1 MKKRF
6 LVTGLLATLVLIAA
20 PQVVRA
26 QYRPRPASSAKTSAG
41 APFRVPLTVDENG
54 PVNVVKPASGPNPY
68 SGGFLL
74 EKEGS
79 VDVFRCESKGNGEKN
94 CGVQYSYVLNQ
105 ETPSPI
111 VAVGKSKSEGVAGS
125 PNAEYSIYLDII
137 YNDGSA
143 EWGVTTSFP
152 TVSDDWTE
160 RSVTFIPVK
169 PIKSLAMYGLFR
181 NHEGTAYFKDLRLV
195 EYKSANG
202 ATVFDGTPTQES
214 APLSG
219 ETRVFIR
226 RAEDPNAPFYGFDA
240 DENINEMAVGS
251 LEVSKKTEK
260 TADGAKEIVLTV
272 KNSSRND
279 SAFTLYYA
287 RKIPMAE
294 GEEWVWFDN
303 SRRAR
308 PLGAY
313 DASLTRTFSDV
324 GLGAASLYP
333 YGVVAKRVLD
343 ADGKERFENPIALGF
358 NPDYPAF
365 CRIAANGGT
374 QELYAAYDVALAEGQ
389 SEVELRLVEFE
400 PTQGSVASNP
410 FRATIDAWRG
420 SYPEAT
426 RVRAL
431 KQGNWM
437 AFAKISK
444 VEGWEDFGF
453 QFKEGIDEIKEDDA
467 RGITTF
473 RYTEPMTWWQ
483 RVEAKEGQT
492 VYETALEEARRLAK
506 EGNPDAR
513 ALFTTGFSDAQGK
526 IPGRVMDTPWCKGVV
541 WSMND
546 APRLA
551 VLARHGKLDTPKNAD
566 FKPISSFELK
576 WNSKTQIDLYG
587 SSPHYVPK
595 TLYQYLD
602 AEAQDGCDG
611 EYYDSSEGYVTDLL
625 DFDRAHFYAMTTPLT
640 FDSYGRKPA
649 IFRGMIAQE
658 YVRSI
663 SDDLH
668 KIGKLSM
675 ANATPGSHWF
685 LAPHL
690 DVLGTETDWNRGGE
704 WTPMSDEE
712 LMYRRAICMGKP
724 YCFLMN
730 TDFSKFGKDATERY
744 MKRATAYGCFP
755 SFFSA
760 NASSDHYFENSELY
774 NRDRDLFKKYM
785 PVVKRVAQAGWEPDP
800 CAVTNDPKL
809 YVERFGATPDAPR
822 ATNPMTTEKSIYLT
836 LFNDS
841 QETKEFRVTLTPE
854 LRALVD
860 AGSEIRE
867 LFDNAPVAL
876 NDQGEIVGVLPAQD
890 VKVFAIAK
898 ISR

>member
-6 LVTGLLATLVLIAA
+6 LVAGFLATLLLTAA
-20 PQVVRA
+20 PQLLDA
-26 QYRPRPASSAKTSAG
+26 QSNARNG
-41 APFRVPLTVDENG
+41 AFAQETRSGTPFRAPLIVDEKA

-68 SGGFLL
+68 NAGYVV
-74 EKEGS
+74 EKEGEL
-79 VDVFRCESKGNGEKN
+79 DVFRCESKGNDLKSG
-94 CGVQYSYVLNQ
+94 GVHYFYVLNQ
-105 ETPSPI
+105 ETPAPI
-111 VAVGKSKSEGVAGS
+111 VAFGKSKAENVEGS
-125 PNAEYSIYLDII
+125 PNADYSIYLDII

-152 TVSDDWTE
+152 SGTGDWTE
-160 RSVTFIPVK
+160 RTITFIPVK
-169 PIKSLAMYGLFR
+169 PIKSLTMYGLFR
-181 NHEGTAYFKDLRLV
+181 NHEGTAYFKDLRLA
-195 EYKSANG
+195 EYKSASA
-202 ATVFDGTPTQES
+202 ATVFDGTPTQEV
-214 APLSG
+214 AALSG

-226 RAEDPNAPFYGFDA
+226 RAEDPNAPFYGVDA
-240 DENINEMAVGS
+240 DKDFSETSLGS
-251 LEVSKKTEK
+251 LRVSKRTQK
-260 TADGAKEIVLTV
+260 TADGAKEVVLTV
-272 KNSSRND
+272 KNLSRED
-279 SAFTLYYA
+279 AAFTLYYA
-287 RKIPMAE
+287 RTIPMVD
-294 GEEWVWFDN
+294 GEEWVWFDHP
-303 SRRAR
+303 RRAR
-308 PLGAY
+308 PLVAH
-313 DASLTRTFSDV
+313 DASRTRSFSDV
-324 GLGAASLYP
+324 GLQGASIYP

-374 QELYAAYDVALAEGQ
+374 RELYAAYDIALVEGRD
-389 SEVELRLVEFE
+389 EVELRLAEFE

-453 QFKEGIDEIKEDDA
+453 QFKEGIDEIDEDDA

-483 RVEAKEGQT
+483 SVEAQEGKT

-506 EGNPDAR
+506 EGNPNAR
-513 ALFTTGFSDAQGK
+513 ALFTTGFSDAQGR

-546 APRLA
+546 APLLA
-551 VLARHGKLDTPKNAD
+551 PLAQNGKLDAPKNAE
-566 FKPISSFELK
+566 FKPIASFDLQ
-576 WNSKTQIDLYG
+576 WNEKIALDLYG
-587 SSPHYVPK
+587 PAPYLVP
-595 TLYQYLD
+595 TTQDQYLD
-602 AEAQDGCDG
+602 AEARDGCDG
-611 EYYDSSEGYVTDLL
+611 EYYDSSEGYVTDIL
-625 DFDRAHFYAMTTPLT
+625 DFDRAHFLGMKTPLT
-640 FDSYGRKPA
+640 FDAYSKKPA
-649 IFRGMIAQE
+649 IFRGMISQE
-658 YVRSI
+658 YVRKI

-675 ANATPGSHWF
+675 ANSTPGSHWF
-685 LAPHL
+685 LAPYL
-690 DVLGTETDWNRGGE
+690 DVLGTETDWNSNGE
-704 WTPMSDEE
+704 WTPMTDEE

-724 YCFLMN
+724 FCFLMN
-730 TDFSKFGKDATERY
+730 SDFSKFGKDATELY
-744 MKRATAYGCFP
+744 MKRATAYGVFP

-760 NASSDHYFENSELY
+760 NASSNHYFENPELY

-785 PVVKRVAQAGWEPDP
+785 PMVKRVAQAGWEPDP
-800 CAVTNDPKL
+800 CAATNDPKL

-822 ATNPMTTEKSIYLT
+822 ATNPMTIEKSIYLT

-860 AGSEIRE
+860 AGSEIRD
-867 LFDNAPVAL
+867 LFDDVPVAL
-876 NDQGEIVGVLPAQD
+876 NDAGEIVGVLPAQD

-898 ISR
+898 